1 MKRGESCAKTKTEMG
16 LVTAVAGATGLA
28 LPPGPPLQ
36 PPAGGWACCGEEES
50 GRGIGLGGGRA
61 AAPVAVGLVTAGKQ
75 RTCLAPLARPDPGAG
90 VGAGGVPPA
99 TGHSLTALSTGLA
112 WHAAD
117 SQ

>member
-90 VGAGGVPPA
+90 VGAGG
-99 TGHSLTALSTGLA
+99 GSLLPQDTA
-112 WHAAD
+112 
-117 SQ
+117 SQH